1 MEMMNAQVRFG
12 CMAVALGLLDI
23 ERFGEAMVRLGRGE
37 GPTLRELLAELG
49 WLDDSQLAAVDE
61 ALDGSAPG
69 KILAGAPYEPM
80 EELGSGAFGSI
91 LRARDRRIG
100 RTVAVKV
107 LHPRYQSRPDV
118 VARFLLEAQLAGQLN
133 HPNIVP
139 VYGVEAIPG
148 SGIGYTMKEVEGLS
162 LDAILSQLRDD
173 GAEAEEDYSL
183 PRLVGYL
190 RQVCQAVAYAHAQG
204 VIHRDIKPHN
214 VMIGAFGE
222 VLLLDWGT
230 AKVLDEDEVS
240 SDSILDAQVLSSS
253 SPSLATQ
260 EGKVRGTPAYMAPE
274 QARADADAVGP
285 LTDVYALG
293 AMLYE
298 ILCLR
303 PPFSGDAVPLVLDEV
318 QNTDPLSPSARAVHR
333 AVPSD
338 LDELAMAC
346 LAKDPTARP
355 ASARELVALLDEFLD
370 GTRRRREAEAALADA
385 ETALERFE
393 ELRAEADRT
402 EQDARQTLR
411 NTAPWA
417 PVADKRD
424 GWSLEHQAR
433 DLHRQSEGAFNLAL
447 ACFQRAQG
455 ADPSN
460 ADARDGLAD
469 LYWQK
474 FEEAEARGD
483 EEVTEFFKTQVL
495 LCDTGR
501 YRRRL
506 GGMATLS
513 VQTDPPGAEAVLYR
527 CEEQDQVMVPS
538 LPRALDRT
546 PTRSVRIAQ
555 GSYIVQLQ
563 LDGFAEVRLA
573 LFCNRPG
580 TRRYRVRMRSLG
592 EVGGDYVHVPSGRFL
607 MGGDPRV
614 PESWPRRPEL
624 VRDFAIARHPVTL
637 SQYMAFL
644 QHVAGEKGKAALAR
658 APRVDPHGR
667 RLVQWDDDRQGL
679 VLVGR
684 GGRET
689 RFERWPVTSISFDDA
704 VAYADWRSE
713 VEGRVLRL
721 PTEAEWEKA
730 ARGVDGRLYPWGDR
744 FESTYCNCRTSR
756 EHAAGLQPVGSFPV
770 DVSPYGVEDMAG
782 GVMEWCGDDE
792 HPQARRV
799 RGGAW
804 NRTGRECSVVGG
816 FSLPPWMTGT
826 AIGLRLVA
834 PLLGTG
840 RI

>member
-1 MEMMNAQVRFG
+1 MDAQVRFG
-12 CMAVALGLLDI
+12 SMAVALGLLDI
-23 ERFGEAMVRLGRGE
+23 ERYGEAMARLGRGE
-37 GPTLRELLAELG
+37 SRTLRALLEDLG
-49 WLDDSQLAAVDE
+49 WLDEDQLTAVDR

-69 KILAGAPYEPM
+69 EILTGAPYEPI
-80 EELGSGAFGSI
+80 EELGSGAFGRI

-107 LHPRYQSRPDV
+107 LRPRYQNRPDV
-118 VARFLLEAQLAGQLN
+118 VGRFLLEAQLAGQLT

-139 VYGVEAIPG
+139 VYGMDAIPG
-148 SGIGYTMKEVEGLS
+148 AGIGYTMKEVEGLS
-162 LDAILSQLRDD
+162 LDAILNQLRSGEA
-173 GAEAEEDYSL
+173 GAVESYPL
-183 PRLVGYL
+183 PRLVSCL

-222 VLLLDWGT
+222 VLLLDWGS

-240 SDSILDAQVLSSS
+240 SDSILDEQVLGSSAGT
-253 SPSLATQ
+253 LATQ

-293 AMLYE
+293 AVLYE

-303 PPFSGDAVPLVLDEV
+303 PPFSGDAIPLVLEEV
-318 QNTDPLSPSARAVHR
+318 QNTEPLSPVVRAAHR
-333 AVPSD
+333 AVPAD

-346 LAKDPTARP
+346 LAKDPAARP
-355 ASARELVALLDEFLD
+355 ASARDLVAQLDEFLD
-370 GTRRRREAEAALADA
+370 GTRRQREAEAALTDA

-393 ELRAEADRT
+393 ELRSQADRT
-402 EQDARQTLR
+402 EREARQVIR
-411 NTAPWA
+411 GTAPWA
-417 PVADKRD
+417 PVTEKRA
-424 GWSLEHQAR
+424 GWSLEHQAS
-433 DLHRQSEGAFNLAL
+433 DLRRQSEGAFNLAL

-455 ADPSN
+455 ADPAN
-460 ADARDGLAD
+460 EDAQEGLAA

-483 EEVTEFFKTQVL
+483 EEVTEFFRTQVL

-538 LPRALDRT
+538 LPRALGRT
-546 PTRSVRIAQ
+546 PTRSVQIAQ
-555 GSYIVQLQ
+555 GSYIVRLQ
-563 LDGFAEVRLA
+563 LDGFAEARLA
-573 LFCNRPG
+573 LFSNRPG
-580 TRRYRVRMRSLG
+580 TRRYRVRLRSVG

-637 SQYMAFL
+637 AQYMAFL
-644 QHVAGEKGKAALAR
+644 QHLAGEQGKAALAR
-658 APRVDPHGR
+658 APRMDPHGR
-667 RLVQWDDDRQGL
+667 RLVRWDEDRQGL

-684 GGRET
+684 GGRDT
-689 RFERWPVTSISFDDA
+689 RFHRCPVTSISFDDA
-704 VAYADWRSE
+704 VAFADWRSG
-713 VEGRVLRL
+713 VEDRLLRL
-721 PTEAEWEKA
+721 PTEEEWEKA

-756 EHAAGLQPVGSFPV
+756 EEAAGLEPVGSFPA
-770 DVSPYGVEDMAG
+770 DSSPYGVEDMAG
-782 GVMEWCGDDE
+782 GVMEWCGDGE
-792 HPQARRV
+792 HPEARRV

>member
-1 MEMMNAQVRFG
+1 MDAQVRFG
-12 CMAVALGLLDI
+12 CMAVALGFLDL
-23 ERFGEAMVRLGRGE
+23 ERYGEAMARLGQGE
-37 GPTLRELLAELG
+37 AATLRELLGALG
-49 WLDDSQLAAVDE
+49 WLAEDQLTSVDQ
-61 ALDGSAPG
+61 ALAGKAPG
-69 KILAGAPYEPM
+69 EILTGSRYEPI
-80 EELGSGAFGSI
+80 EELGSGAFGRI

-107 LHPRYQSRPDV
+107 LHPRYQQRPGV
-118 VARFLLEAQLAGQLN
+118 VGRFLLEAQLAGQLN

-148 SGIGYTMKEVEGLS
+148 AGIGYTMKEVEGHS
-162 LDAILSQLRDD
+162 LDAILTQLR
-173 GAEAEEDYSL
+173 GGAAEAEETYPL

-222 VLLLDWGT
+222 VLLLDWGS
-230 AKVLDEDEVS
+230 AKVLGEDEVS
-240 SDSILDAQVLSSS
+240 SDSILDEQVLGSSAG
-253 SPSLATQ
+253 SLGTE

-293 AMLYE
+293 AVLYE

-318 QNTDPLSPSARAVHR
+318 QNTEPLGPAARAAHR
-333 AVPSD
+333 AVPAD

-346 LAKDPTARP
+346 LAKDPSARP
-355 ASARELVALLDEFLD
+355 ASARDLVTQLDEFLD
-370 GTRRRREAEAALADA
+370 GTRRRREAESAMADA

-393 ELRAEADRT
+393 ELRAEAERT
-402 EQDARQTLR
+402 ERDARR
-411 NTAPWA
+411 SIRGTAPWA
-417 PVADKRD
+417 PVEEKRA

-433 DLHRQSEGAFNLAL
+433 DLRRQSEGAFNLAL

-460 ADARDGLAD
+460 EDAREGLAD

-483 EEVTEFFKTQVL
+483 DDVTEFFRTQVL

-506 GGMATLS
+506 GGMATMS

-538 LPRALDRT
+538 LPRALGQT
-546 PTRSVRIAQ
+546 PTRAVRIAQ

-563 LDGFAEVRLA
+563 LDGFAEARLA

-580 TRRYRVRMRSLG
+580 SRRYRVRLRSLA

-607 MGGDPRV
+607 VGGDPRV
-614 PESWPRRPEL
+614 PESWPRRPAL

-637 SQYMAFL
+637 AQYMAFL
-644 QHVAGEKGKAALAR
+644 QHLAGEQGKAALAR
-658 APRVDPHGR
+658 APRMDPHGH

-684 GGRET
+684 VGREA
-689 RFERWPVTSISFDDA
+689 RFDRWPVTSISFADA
-704 VAYADWRSE
+704 TAYAEWRSG
-713 VEGRVLRL
+713 VEGRLLRL
-721 PTEAEWEKA
+721 PTEEEWEKA

-756 EHAAGLQPVGSFPV
+756 EHAVGLQPVGSFPV

-782 GVMEWCGDDE
+782 GVMEWCGDGE
-792 HPQARRV
+792 HPQVRRV

-826 AIGLRLVA
+826 AIGMRLVA
-834 PLLGTG
+834 PLLGAG